1 MLRALL
7 LLLAY
12 SSIVACDSKDAPVVD
27 PAPVMAAAPTVVV
40 TPSSTPSPSTAPVV
54 LLGPIGVAACDE
66 YVDAYRQCIA
76 DVVRAPDRPMHT
88 SVLDGQRLA
97 WAQIAADPARSPELV
112 GACQAARVAAK
123 VAMPRCRL

>member
-7 LLLAY
+7 LLLAC

-27 PAPVMAAAPTVVV
+27 PAPVQAAPTVIV
-40 TPSSTPSPSTAPVV
+40 TPPPSPSTAPVV

-66 YVDAYRQCIA
+66 YVDVYRQCIA
-76 DVVRAPDRPMHT
+76 DVVRAPDRSAHT

-97 WAQIAADPARSPELV
+97 WAQIAADPARSPELA

>member
-7 LLLAY
+7 LLLAC

-27 PAPVMAAAPTVVV
+27 PAPVQAAPTVVV
-40 TPSSTPSPSTAPVV
+40 TPSSTPSPPTAPVV

-76 DVVRAPDRPMHT
+76 DVVRAPDRPVHT

-97 WAQIAADPARSPELV
+97 WAQIAADPARSPELA